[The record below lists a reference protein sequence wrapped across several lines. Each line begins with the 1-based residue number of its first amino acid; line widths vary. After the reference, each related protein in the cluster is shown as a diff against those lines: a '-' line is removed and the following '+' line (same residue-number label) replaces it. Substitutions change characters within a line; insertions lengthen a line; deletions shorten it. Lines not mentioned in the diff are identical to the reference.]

1 MQGMSASTEIFY
13 FSNGGGGQTF
23 ELIVGRGEPSNSLK
37 HAIVL

>member
-13 FSNGGGGQTF
+13 FFNGGGQTF
-23 ELIVGRGEPSNSLK
+23 ELIVGRGEPRNSLK